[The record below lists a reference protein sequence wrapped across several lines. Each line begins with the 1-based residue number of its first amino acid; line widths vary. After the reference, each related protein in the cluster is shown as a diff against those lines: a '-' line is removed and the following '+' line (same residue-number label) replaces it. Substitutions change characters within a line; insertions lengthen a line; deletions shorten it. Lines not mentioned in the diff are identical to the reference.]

1 AQTGKGG
8 HGGGNGTPRRDP
20 RLGNKDNRTSKTGTG
35 RWQGATE
42 RSQTASTPQGETRT
56 TERPRRVQ
64 DAGREATERSQA
76 ASTPQGE
83 LKERRKTVDETVSS
97 ERSKGALESTPE
109 DAAGTRVNQF
119 SVIIG
124 EVSTGRVEPVA
135 QNAED
140 DEDSTKGMDSTEQY
154 DRLFTDTELDMLERR
169 DSPGV
174 QKEPEEYDK
183 ELEERLIPVD
193 EDKILQRAKR
203 SAKEQEEPTLADM
216 SAVLGIPE
224 EVLER
229 TKEVSSGDMRTP
241 EYWLDWYANALETST
256 ESKRANRD
264 FREVE
269 ESEGTSLPVV
279 SAVSDDKDERTGNGV
294 PTGDE
299 EGQEFMRNVCVGL
312 DGTAASVSWNPEKG
326 AATKGP
332 HRGGPAALESDETE
346 DDIPPLRD
354 KEDGDCL
361 DEELLRGYLVE
372 VGGTRNVAFLDRA
385 VNWALCYFEGEARGI
400 RDKLCERARDYP
412 EIVDPGAATVAA
424 KKQRKVTFW
433 LPIKGGAAAVDEEA
447 PEVYWV
453 STGRAPEK
461 PRRPGLRE
469 VDAEDGQEGDD
480 DVVPQGKRV
489 ICSVGGMQALSDG
502 YIDCCPSEM
511 LADTGAI
518 ASLVDRRVL
527 RRLGRDSEP
536 LKPYNG
542 TLDSVSGHAIR
553 VRGVIDLP
561 VTLGTLEKTLPFV
574 VTDHLFVD
582 AILGA
587 DSLKAFRAVID
598 LEEQSMTLKG
608 TGNVIPLGVA
618 RVEETY
624 AATISSSVRLEPGR
638 QALLRSRVRGAVRD
652 KSVVLVEGAP
662 GMDDSLRVTR
672 TLCTVTDGTVLVE
685 VYNAS
690 AEEVEV
696 RSGAYLA
703 AVTVVPES
711 AFAAEAPERE
721 GTLMNIGAVL
731 SAFSGNAETQAEMT
745 AAMKN
750 RDDDDFEV
758 DFQDSSLGAEQRR
771 LFVEMLKDMRDLF
784 VETSKKPESTELL
797 RFSIDTGT
805 HAPIKQPPYQV
816 SKTEGDVME
825 SEIQEYL
832 DLGPIRPSTSPWV
845 SPVPMIRKPDGGIRF
860 CIDYRKLNSV
870 TVKDSYP
877 MPLIDDILDV
887 LGNAKLFS
895 TMDIASGY
903 WNVPMDPGS
912 VEKTAFT
919 SKFGIYEWL
928 IMPFGLCNEV
938 PAFERLMENVLAD
951 LKWRVCLV
959 YLDDCVVFSDDF
971 PTHLVRVRQVLERFN
986 EAGFKL
992 KMKKCHWGRDQVAFL
1007 GHIVTPTGIMP
1018 NPEKAKAVMNIER
1031 PHAYTRYFRRYIP
1044 GFAAIAAP
1052 LERLKQKG
1060 VEFLWN
1066 DDCEVAFRQLQRALV
1081 KPPILVY
1088 PNFRERF
1095 KLYVDASHL
1104 AVGACL
1110 MQEVD
1115 KRDQAI
1121 AYASKMLVGSQRN
1134 WIFKTSGQQR
1144 LNALTWVFGENT
1156 RTSNAKLAR
1165 LSRLY
1170 NRPDVGRVGAIRMA
1184 DPLND
1189 VPEDGA
1195 DLGTPSPG
1203 VTRTL
1208 EGTPDPGGT
1217 TIRNAEEGV
1226 VQVGEH
1232 LETAVPGDGTLWS
1245 GPLERDEPLTQ
1256 AEQEEDLQS
1265 GAPLVHPSP
1274 VNVFGLDCDKF
1285 VEEQERVPWMRAL
1298 KAFLRDGAL
1307 TLDPQVRV
1315 SVLKMSPHYVMRN
1328 GVLMRIVH
1336 LGARADP
1343 ARTICVPAVPLPFIE
1358 TVLHYCHADI
1368 FSAHLGKTKTANK
1381 ALESGLMQRMPVQD
1395 LSGPFALLVV
1405 DAITPR
1411 GNKYILVFVDYLTRW
1426 VEAFAVASLDTISF
1440 VNTMIEGVICRH
1452 GVLER
1457 LLSDKGSNFTSNLAR
1472 SLYEP
1477 LGIKKLYGAAYHP
1490 QTQGLVE
1497 RFNGTLMGMLRMFV
1511 NETQTDWDVYL
1522 PRVLFAYRTAYHEG
1536 LGDTPFFSLY
1546 GRDPM
1551 LPIDLAFLNTGKEW
1565 KSNEVAV
1572 YRRKLYH
1579 SLKDSRRLVERQLLK
1594 AQDRHEKRLDKQVKV
1609 SYAGGEAVWVYQY
1622 FRARVGECRTKKLAF
1637 SRHGPYC
1644 VVGQVGENAYKIAIP
1659 AHPNKIMTVNV
1670 NRLKRFKGRWSRPYA
1685 DEVPSD
1691 VGGDESDEGTGPLE
1705 MNDLPPT
1712 SFVERLSIG
1721 GEETAFSGVS
1731 SPIVDI
1737 VAKKVEKRELQ
1748 YLVLTATY
1756 ETFWLSRTALAP
1768 EFGTLIRAFEDADRK
1783 KRCLPEL
1790 RRNARLVDANAD
1802 VDDAEMMF

>member
-1 AQTGKGG
+1 MECFLCGGGGHAMAKCPSLERLRGVVRNATVAQTGKGG

-582 AILGA
+582 AILGT

-771 LFVEMLKDMRDLF
+771 LFVGMLKDMRDLF

-928 IMPFGLCNEV
+928 VMPFGLCNEV

-1031 PHAYTRYFRRYIP
+1031 PHAYTRGVSDARGRQARSSHRVCKQDVGGLPAELDFQDERTTEIECWGIVWATRKFRCYLDH
-1044 GFAAIAAP
+1044 A
-1052 LERLKQKG
+1052 
-1060 VEFLWN
+1060 EFDLFT
-1066 DDCEVAFRQLQRALV
+1066 DHQ
-1081 KPPILVY
+1081 
-1088 PNFRERF
+1088 
-1095 KLYVDASHL
+1095 
-1104 AVGACL
+1104 
-1110 MQEVD
+1110 
-1115 KRDQAI
+1115 
-1121 AYASKMLVGSQRN
+1121 
-1134 WIFKTSGQQR
+1134 
-1144 LNALTWVFGENT
+1144 ALTWVFD
-1156 RTSNAKLAR
+1156 S

-1472 SLYEP
+1472 SLYET

-1594 AQDRHEKRLDKQVKV
+1594 AKDRHEKRLDKQVKV